1 MGKGGPSIL
10 NDSTAFLHDFR
21 GPGLPELL
29 QKLQKRLLG
38 ISVFFSVK
46 TYAPK
51 LVFLDFCVILGV
63 ILEPWGAPKGGI
75 NFQVFFMCL
84 EGPRDRFGTT
94 FGVILGS
101 FWVSFLMFFGDVSG
115 LFPGCPD
122 LLGFCFWGAFWG
134 AFRCVFS
141 VSSPCFLSVCSL
153 RVCSLRVFSR
163 CVLSVCSLCV
173 FSLCVF
179 FLCFFALLAGF
190 SSPCSLCEF
199 CVFCVF
205 FVCVCVLSVCSLGV
219 FSLCSLGV
227 FSRCVLSV
235 FFLCVLS
242 AFSVCVFS
250 LCSLG
255 FLFLFCLCVL

>member
-115 LFPGCPD
+115 LFSGCPD
-122 LLGFCFWGAFWG
+122 FLGFCFWGAFWG

-141 VSSPCFLSVCSL
+141 VSSPYFLSVCSL
-153 RVCSLRVFSR
+153 RVCSLRVCSLGVFSL

-173 FSLCVF
+173 CSFCVSLRSS
-179 FLCFFALLAGF
+179 LGSLLHVLSV
-190 SSPCSLCEF
+190 SSVCSVCSL
-199 CVFCVF
+199 
-205 FVCVCVLSVCSLGV
+205 CVCVLSVCSLGV